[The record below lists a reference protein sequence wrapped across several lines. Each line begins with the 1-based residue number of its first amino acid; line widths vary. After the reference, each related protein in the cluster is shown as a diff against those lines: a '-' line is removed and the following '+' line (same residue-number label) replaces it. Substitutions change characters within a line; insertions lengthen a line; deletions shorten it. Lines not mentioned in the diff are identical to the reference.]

1 VGKEKTKSDEV
12 VIQERRDAQRGM
24 DLPMDV
30 LAAGVRVP
38 CCYGVA
44 AFGYN
49 YKKRMRVAFP
59 NRLKVAASIFL
70 ERGSINPARRL
81 EFSMWT
87 MNMKFAVLLS
97 LGLASSSWAS
107 PRDPFSQPI
116 QENEAARLT
125 EPRQK
130 PVTLPVPVQARG
142 QLLYEN
148 HCTVCHA
155 SVVHL
160 RTDRRAQSLP
170 EIRTGVMHWSGYLK
184 LRWGKEEVDDVVNH
198 LNRQFYKFESR

>member
-1 VGKEKTKSDEV
+1 
-12 VIQERRDAQRGM
+12 M
-24 DLPMDV
+24 DI

-38 CCYGVA
+38 CCCGVA
-44 AFGYN
+44 ALGYN

-59 NRLKVAASIFL
+59 NRLKVAVSVFL
-70 ERGSINPARRL
+70 ERGSINPAQRL
-81 EFSMWT
+81 EFSMRT

-107 PRDPFSQPI
+107 PRDLLSPPI

-130 PVTLPVPVQARG
+130 PVTLPVPARG

-160 RTDRRAQSLP
+160 RSDRRAQSLP
-170 EIRTGVMHWSGYLK
+170 EIRTWVMHWSDYLK

>member
-1 VGKEKTKSDEV
+1 
-12 VIQERRDAQRGM
+12 
-24 DLPMDV
+24 
-30 LAAGVRVP
+30 
-38 CCYGVA
+38 
-44 AFGYN
+44 
-49 YKKRMRVAFP
+49 MR
-59 NRLKVAASIFL
+59 
-70 ERGSINPARRL
+70 
-81 EFSMWT
+81 T

-107 PRDPFSQPI
+107 SRDLLSPPI

-125 EPRQK
+125 ESCQK
-130 PVTLPVPVQARG
+130 PVTLPVPVPVPVPVPARG

-160 RTDRRAQSLP
+160 RTDRRAKSLP
-170 EIRTGVMHWSGYLK
+170 EIRTWVMHWSGYLK

-198 LNRQFYKFESR
+198 LNQQFYKFGSR